1 MELDISKPT
10 QLFPLLS
17 NRCGIHQ
24 VALCRKH
31 LLFYFQGHWSTIV
44 RLSHLFQTTTFRTQF
59 RNCLLKVISRN
70 FEYIQVAILPAEHV
84 IWKERRR
91 EAGVVNEDPECP
103 KRRFEAHC
111 HLAALDN
118 SDPDSTKI
126 IHWCI
131 GSSCACGGSAKTAL
145 IKICQLYCELFGFG
159 FAVPLT
165 YRWKHAKP
173 AHTFCK
179 NTWQFKFVI
188 MCFEAASLWNNAVH
202 SCH

>member
-1 MELDISKPT
+1 MSKPN

-118 SDPDSTKI
+118 FRP
-126 IHWCI
+126 
-131 GSSCACGGSAKTAL
+131 
-145 IKICQLYCELFGFG
+145 
-159 FAVPLT
+159 
-165 YRWKHAKP
+165 
-173 AHTFCK
+173 
-179 NTWQFKFVI
+179 
-188 MCFEAASLWNNAVH
+188 
-202 SCH
+202 